1 MLNSLVIA
9 LVKPEQIRIRV
20 PTDDVSTLDEL
31 AGSILSR
38 TDVATMLL
46 HAAIEA
52 VRQNP
57 TALKFPPAFVI
68 SIPPAN
74 PKLNDKSKPKK

>member
-1 MLNSLVIA
+1 MA

-20 PTDDVSTLDEL
+20 PADDVEMLDDL

-52 VRQNP
+52 VRSNP
-57 TALKFPPAFVI
+57 SALKYPPVFVVTVAE
-68 SIPPAN
+68 SNPA
-74 PKLNDKSKPKK
+74 LNDKARGKK